1 MFASPFPVVA
11 AAFVVLWKNESCIH
25 LFMHLSRCGS
35 VRTLIHLSKLGRVCA
50 GRREHIVARR
60 SGSASPGSP
69 FATAVELLDEQ
80 CTSR

>member
-35 VRTLIHLSKLGRVCA
+35 VRTLIHLSKLGWVCA